1 MKIGKRLLASA
12 GSASSG
18 VVSSLPRPLSA
29 GGVGIQRHHRELKQ
43 KMGSSVSSGVS
54 SGFVGIMPTGDPS
67 PSPASVTEVTSLTLT
82 VADPR
87 QPTAALTVT
96 LPPWVRMQAAVDV
109 AVVKG

>member
-1 MKIGKRLLASA
+1 MKIGKRHLASA
-12 GSASSG
+12 GFASSG
-18 VVSSLPRPLSA
+18 VASSLPRPLSA
-29 GGVGIQRHHRELKQ
+29 GGGGVQRHHRELKQ
-43 KMGSSVSSGVS
+43 KMGSVSSSVS
-54 SGFVGIMPTGDPS
+54 SGFVGIMPAGDPS

>member
-43 KMGSSVSSGVS
+43 KMGSVS